1 METQMPAREQDLQ
14 PLNETKSLSREPYW
28 LLRRPQNV
36 EEESF
41 GFGRIFSMLR
51 RRAALIASV
60 AVIVTT
66 GAVVWGSTRTPK
78 YEGKFQ
84 LLVEPLTNSES
95 ELLVLLS
102 QTLQQDVNKITRQ
115 NNTPLD
121 YQALV
126 EVLKSPK
133 IIEPVVDEIQ
143 DKYPGVSYGKL
154 VGGGKAGKVPST
166 VKEGQLHISRLSQG
180 EIESRVIEIR
190 YKDSN
195 PQKVL
200 FVLDKVSQAYRK
212 YSLEQQQTNLRQ
224 GIRFVEQQIPVLR
237 LRVNRLQGD
246 MQRFQQNYNLF
257 NPELQGKQLLERA
270 SELQSTKTEASKRL
284 AESKSLYASLQN
296 QLGMSPDAAIA
307 ASALSESPNYQEI
320 LKRVRD
326 VEAQIATESVR
337 LSDANP
343 AMVSLR
349 EQRQKLLP
357 LLKREAQLALGN
369 NVPTKNL
376 LNTQVGTYQNSVRRD
391 LIQKMAD
398 TANQIQLL
406 EASLKATDGA
416 LVELNKQI
424 NDYPEVAGRHAN
436 LERELQVA
444 SDTLKQLLGKQE
456 ALRVDAA
463 QQEVPW
469 ELIMPPRLPKDK
481 TGQFV
486 ADASKGKLNIILGGA
501 GGLLLGVLAAF
512 LLENA
517 QNVFHDPREV
527 KRTAKLPLLATI
539 PYLKE
544 LKLLP
549 PADRELVYALEKDE
563 RLLSE
568 AKNMRSKD
576 YGASSYTQAFYSLYT
591 RIQALK
597 EETAISSLVI
607 TSANPGEGKTT
618 VATTFAKTAAEAG
631 LRVLLVDANLQNPQ
645 VHHSLGLI
653 NTQGLSE
660 ILSQGLDLND
670 ALGQSHEE
678 ENLFVITAG
687 DIPRNCAKLFS
698 SPRMQNFVMR
708 SQSDFDLVVYDTPH
722 ILGRLD
728 TSILATHADG
738 ILMVVGLGKTVRP
751 SLSTA
756 LDELEAGR
764 NRVLG
769 LVSNSME
776 S

>member
-1 METQMPAREQDLQ
+1 METQMPAREHDLQ
-14 PLNETKSLSREPYW
+14 PLNGSKSLPREPYW
-28 LLRRPQNV
+28 LSKIPQNI

-41 GFGRIFSMLR
+41 GFGQIFSMLR
-51 RRAALIASV
+51 RRAVLIASV
-60 AVIVTT
+60 TIIATT
-66 GAVVWGSTRTPK
+66 GAVIWGSTRTPK

-84 LLVEPLTNSES
+84 LLVEPLTSSES

-121 YQALV
+121 YQALL

-133 IIEPVVDEIQ
+133 IIEPVVEDIQ
-143 DKYPGVSYGKL
+143 EKYPGVTYGKL
-154 VGGGKAGKVPST
+154 VGGSKAGKVPT
-166 VKEGQLHISRLSQG
+166 AVKEGQLHISRLSQG

-190 YKDSN
+190 YKDAN

-224 GIRFVEQQIPVLR
+224 GIKFVEQQIPTLR
-237 LRVNRLQGD
+237 LRVNTLQGE
-246 MQRFQQNYNLF
+246 MQRFQKSFNLLD
-257 NPELQGKQLLERA
+257 PELQGKQLLQRVD
-270 SELQSTKTEASKRL
+270 ELQANKIETSKNL
-284 AESKSLYASLQN
+284 AEAKSLYASLQT
-296 QLGMSPDAAIA
+296 QLGMSQNAAIA
-307 ASALSESPNYQEI
+307 ASALSESPQYQQI
-320 LKRVRD
+320 LKRVREL
-326 VEAQIATESVR
+326 EAQIATESVR

-343 AMVSLR
+343 VMVSLR

-369 NVPTKNL
+369 NIPDNL

-391 LIQKMAD
+391 LIQKMAE

-406 EASLKATDGA
+406 EASLKATDGS
-416 LVELNKQI
+416 LVELNQQI
-424 NDYPEVAGRHAN
+424 KKYPEVAGRYAN
-436 LERELQVA
+436 IERELQVA

-469 ELIMPPRLPKDK
+469 ELIMPPRLPKNK
-481 TGQFV
+481 SGEFV
-486 ADASKGKLNIILGGA
+486 ADASKGKLNIVLGGA

-512 LLENA
+512 LLENT
-517 QNVFHDPREV
+517 QNVFHDSREV

-549 PADRELVYALEKDE
+549 PADKELVYTLEKDE
-563 RLLSE
+563 RLLSANKGRNNRE
-568 AKNMRSKD
+568 FQTSP
-576 YGASSYTQAFYSLYT
+576 YTQAFYSLYT

-631 LRVLLVDANLQNPQ
+631 LRVLLVDADLQNPH
-645 VHHSLGLI
+645 VHHSLGLV

-670 ALGQSHEE
+670 ALGQSYEE

-687 DIPRNCAKLFS
+687 EVPRNPAKLFS
-698 SPRMQNFVMR
+698 SPRMQNFVRR

-764 NRVLG
+764 NHVLG
-769 LVSNSME
+769 LVSNTME
-776 S
+776 P

>member
-1 METQMPAREQDLQ
+1 MPARKQDLQ

-28 LLRRPQNV
+28 LVKRPQTV
-36 EEESF
+36 EEESI
-41 GFGRIFSMLR
+41 GFGQIFSMLR
-51 RRAALIASV
+51 RRAVLIASV
-60 AVIVTT
+60 ALISST
-66 GAVVWGSTRTPK
+66 AAFAWGSTRTPK

-84 LLVEPLTNSES
+84 LLVEPLTSSES

-121 YQALV
+121 YQALL

-133 IIEPVVDEIQ
+133 VIEPVVEDIQ
-143 DKYPGVSYGKL
+143 EKYPGVTYGKL
-154 VGGGKAGKVPST
+154 VGGSKAGKVPT
-166 VKEGQLHISRLSQG
+166 AVKEGQLHISRLSQG

-190 YKDSN
+190 YKDAN

-224 GIRFVEQQIPVLR
+224 GIRFVEQQIPTLR
-237 LRVNRLQGD
+237 LRVSTLQGE
-246 MQRFQQNYNLF
+246 MQRFQQSFNLV
-257 NPELQGKQLLERA
+257 NPELQGKQLLQRA
-270 SELQSTKTEASKRL
+270 DELQASKVETSKNL
-284 AESKSLYASLQN
+284 AEAKSLYVSLEN

-307 ASALSESPNYQEI
+307 ASALSESPQYQDI
-320 LKRVRD
+320 LKRVRE

-343 AMVSLR
+343 VMVSLR
-349 EQRQKLLP
+349 QQRQKLLP
-357 LLKREAQLALGN
+357 LLQREARLALGN
-369 NVPTKNL
+369 NVPANL
-376 LNTQVGTYQNSVRRD
+376 LNSQVGTYQNSVRRD
-391 LIQKMAD
+391 LIQKMAE

-406 EASLKATDGA
+406 EASLKATDNA
-416 LVELNKQI
+416 LVELNQQI
-424 NDYPEVAGRHAN
+424 KDYPEVAGRYAN
-436 LERELQVA
+436 IERELQVA

-481 TGQFV
+481 SGEFV
-486 ADASKGKLNIILGGA
+486 ADASKGKFGLVLGGA

-517 QNVFHDPREV
+517 QNVIHDSGEV

-549 PADRELVYALEKDE
+549 PADKELVYTLEKDE
-563 RLLSE
+563 RLLTGNKGRNKELPTSP
-568 AKNMRSKD
+568 
-576 YGASSYTQAFYSLYT
+576 YIQAFYSLYT

-597 EETAISSLVI
+597 EETDISSLLI

-631 LRVLLVDANLQNPQ
+631 LRVLLVDANLQNPH

-653 NTQGLSE
+653 NTHGLSE

-670 ALGQSHEE
+670 VLGQSYEE

-687 DIPRNCAKLFS
+687 EIPRNPAKLFS
-698 SPRMQNFVMR
+698 SPRMRNFVMR

-769 LVSNSME
+769 LVSNTMKS
-776 S
+776 

>member
-1 METQMPAREQDLQ
+1 METQMPSIEQDLQ
-14 PLNETKSLSREPYW
+14 PLNKTESLPREPYW
-28 LLRRPQNV
+28 LSKRPQNV
-36 EEESF
+36 EEENI
-41 GFGRIFSMLR
+41 GFGQFFSILR

-60 AVIVTT
+60 AVIAAT
-66 GAVVWGSTRTPK
+66 GAAMWGSTRTPK

-84 LLVEPLTNSES
+84 LLVEPLTDSES

-115 NNTPLD
+115 NNTALD

-143 DKYPGVSYGKL
+143 AKYPGVSYGKL
-154 VGGGKAGKVPST
+154 VGGGKAGKVPSS
-166 VKEGQLHISRLSQG
+166 VKEGELHISRLSQG
-180 EIESRVIEIR
+180 EIESRVIEVR

-195 PQKVL
+195 PDKVL
-200 FVLDKVSQAYRK
+200 YVLDKVSQAYRS

-224 GIRFVEQQIPVLR
+224 GIKFVEQQIPKLR
-237 LRVNRLQGD
+237 LRVDTLQGD
-246 MQRFQQNYNLF
+246 MQRFQQNYGLF
-257 NPELQGKQLLERA
+257 DPELQGKQLLERVDQ
-270 SELQSTKTEASKRL
+270 LQTTKIEASKRL
-284 AESKSLYASLQN
+284 AEAKSLYASLQN
-296 QLGMSPDAAIA
+296 QLGMPQDAAIA
-307 ASALSESPNYQEI
+307 ASALSESPQYQQI

-326 VEAQIATESVR
+326 IEAEIATESVR

-343 AMVSLR
+343 VMQSLR
-349 EQRQKLLP
+349 QQRQKLLP
-357 LLKREAQLALGN
+357 LLEREAQLALGSN
-369 NVPTKNL
+369 ASVET
-376 LNTQVGTYQNSVRRD
+376 LNPQVGTYQNSVRRE
-391 LIQKMAD
+391 LIQNMAD

-406 EASLKATDGA
+406 EASLQATNDA
-416 LVELNKQI
+416 LIQSNQRIKQ
-424 NDYPEVAGRHAN
+424 YPQVAGRYAN

-444 SDTLKQLLGKQE
+444 SDTLKQLLTKQE

-469 ELIMPPRLPKDK
+469 ELIMPPRLPRDN

-486 ADASKGKLNIILGGA
+486 ADASKGKLNIILGGV

-517 QNVFHDPREV
+517 QNVFHDSQEV

-539 PYLKE
+539 PYRKE

-549 PADRELVYALEKDE
+549 PADKELVYALSSDE
-563 RLLSE
+563 RSFLPSTNLGE
-568 AKNMRSKD
+568 YK
-576 YGASSYTQAFYSLYT
+576 ASAYTQAFYSLYT
-591 RIQALK
+591 RIQALR
-597 EETAISSLVI
+597 EEAHISSLVI
-607 TSANPGEGKTT
+607 TSANPGEGKST

-631 LRVLLVDANLQNPQ
+631 LRVLLVDANLHNPQ

-660 ILSQGLDLND
+660 ILFQGLDLND
-670 ALGQSHEE
+670 AIGQSHEE

-687 DIPRNCAKLFS
+687 EIPRNPAKLFS
-698 SPRMQNFVMR
+698 SPRMRNFVKR
-708 SQSDFDLVVYDTPH
+708 SQTDFDLVVYDTPH

-728 TSILATHADG
+728 TSILATHADA

-769 LVSNSME
+769 IVSNTME

>member
-1 METQMPAREQDLQ
+1 
-14 PLNETKSLSREPYW
+14 
-28 LLRRPQNV
+28 
-36 EEESF
+36 
-41 GFGRIFSMLR
+41 MLR

-154 VGGGKAGKVPST
+154 VGGGKAGKVPSS

-190 YKDSN
+190 YKDSD

-200 FVLDKVSQAYRK
+200 FVLDKVSQAYRS

-270 SELQSTKTEASKRL
+270 DELQATKIEASKRL
-284 AESKSLYASLQN
+284 AESKSLYASLEN

-307 ASALSESPNYQEI
+307 ASALSESPNYQDI
-320 LKRVRD
+320 LKRVRE

-343 AMVSLR
+343 VMISLR

-357 LLKREAQLALGN
+357 LLRREAQLALGN
-369 NVPTKNL
+369 NVPKNL
-376 LNTQVGTYQNSVRRD
+376 LNSQVGTYQNSVRRD

-416 LVELNKQI
+416 LVELNKKI
-424 NDYPEVAGRHAN
+424 NNYPEVAGRHAN

-444 SDTLKQLLGKQE
+444 NDTLKQLLGKQE

-481 TGQFV
+481 TGQFI

-549 PADRELVYALEKDE
+549 PADRELVYAHERDE
-563 RLLSE
+563 RLLTI
-568 AKNMRSKD
+568 AQNQRNKD
-576 YGASSYTQAFYSLYT
+576 YAASPYTQAFYSLYT

-597 EETAISSLVI
+597 EETAISSLII

-653 NTQGLSE
+653 NTQGLNE

-687 DIPRNCAKLFS
+687 DIPRNPAKLFS

-738 ILMVVGLGKTVRP
+738 IMMVVGLGKTVRP
-751 SLSTA
+751 SLATA

-769 LVSNSME
+769 LVSNTME

>member
-14 PLNETKSLSREPYW
+14 PLNGTKSLSREPYW
-28 LLRRPQNV
+28 LLKRPQNV

-41 GFGRIFSMLR
+41 GFGQIFSMLR

-60 AVIVTT
+60 ALIATA
-66 GAVVWGSTRTPK
+66 GAVVWSSTRIPK

-84 LLVEPLTNSES
+84 LLVEPLTDSDS

-115 NNTPLD
+115 NNTALD

-143 DKYPGVSYGKL
+143 DKYPGVTYGKL
-154 VGGGKAGKVPST
+154 VGGGKAGKVPSS

-224 GIRFVEQQIPVLR
+224 GIKFVEQQIPKLR
-237 LRVNRLQGD
+237 LRVNTLQGE
-246 MQRFQQNYNLF
+246 MQRFQQNYNLV
-257 NPELQGKQLLERA
+257 NPELQGKQLLERVN
-270 SELQSTKTEASKRL
+270 ELQSTKTEASKRL
-284 AESKSLYASLQN
+284 AESKSLYASLQS
-296 QLGMSPDAAIA
+296 QLGMSQDAAIA
-307 ASALSESPNYQEI
+307 ASALSESPQYQDI
-320 LKRVRD
+320 LKRVRE

-343 AMVSLR
+343 VMISLR
-349 EQRQKLLP
+349 QQRQKLLP

-369 NVPTKNL
+369 NVPNNL

-391 LIQKMAD
+391 LIQNMAD

-406 EASLKATDGA
+406 EASLKATDVA
-416 LVELNKQI
+416 LVELNEQI
-424 NDYPEVAGRHAN
+424 NKYPVVAGRYAN

-469 ELIMPPRLPKDK
+469 ELIMPPRLPKDSS
-481 TGQFV
+481 GEIV

-549 PADRELVYALEKDE
+549 PADKEFVYAPEKDE
-563 RLLSE
+563 RLLPQT
-568 AKNMRSKD
+568 KNRRSKD
-576 YGASSYTQAFYSLYT
+576 YGASPYTQAFYSLYT

-631 LRVLLVDANLQNPQ
+631 LRVLLVDADLQNPQ

-670 ALGQSHEE
+670 VLGQSHEE

-698 SPRMQNFVMR
+698 SPRMQNFIMR

-769 LVSNSME
+769 IVSNTME

>member
-1 METQMPAREQDLQ
+1 METQMPAREQGLQ

-28 LLRRPQNV
+28 LLKRPQNV

-41 GFGRIFSMLR
+41 GFGQIFSMLR

-133 IIEPVVDEIQ
+133 IIEPVVDQIQ
-143 DKYPGVSYGKL
+143 DKYPGVSYGEL
-154 VGGGKAGKVPST
+154 VGGGKAGKVPSS

-180 EIESRVIEIR
+180 EIESRIIEIR

-200 FVLDKVSQAYRK
+200 FVLDKVSQAYRS

-270 SELQSTKTEASKRL
+270 SELQATKIEASKRL
-284 AESKSLYASLQN
+284 AESKSLYSSLEN
-296 QLGMSPDAAIA
+296 QLGMSPNAAIA
-307 ASALSESPNYQEI
+307 ASALSESPNYQDI

-343 AMVSLR
+343 VMVSLK

-369 NVPTKNL
+369 NVPDNL
-376 LNTQVGTYQNSVRRD
+376 LNTTVGTYQNSVRRD

-424 NDYPEVAGRHAN
+424 NNYPEIAGRHAN

-444 SDTLKQLLGKQE
+444 NDTLKQLLGKQE

-481 TGQFV
+481 TGQFI

-512 LLENA
+512 FLENA
-517 QNVFHDPREV
+517 QNVFHDSREV

-549 PADRELVYALEKDE
+549 PADKELVYALEKDE
-563 RLLSE
+563 RLLPQ
-568 AKNMRSKD
+568 AKNRRSKD
-576 YGASSYTQAFYSLYT
+576 YGASPYTQAFYSLYT

-687 DIPRNCAKLFS
+687 EEPRNCAKLFS
-698 SPRMQNFVMR
+698 SPRMRNFVMR
-708 SQSDFDLVVYDTPH
+708 SQADFDLVVYDTPH

-769 LVSNSME
+769 LVSNTME

>member
-1 METQMPAREQDLQ
+1 METQMPAREHDLQ
-14 PLNETKSLSREPYW
+14 PLNGTKSLPREPYW
-28 LLRRPQNV
+28 LLKRPQNI

-41 GFGRIFSMLR
+41 GFGQIFSMLR

-60 AVIVTT
+60 TVIAAT
-66 GAVVWGSTRTPK
+66 GAVIWGSTRTPK

-84 LLVEPLTNSES
+84 LLVEPLRNSES

-121 YQALV
+121 YQALL

-133 IIEPVVDEIQ
+133 IIEPVVEDIQ
-143 DKYPGVSYGKL
+143 EKYPGVRYGKL
-154 VGGGKAGKVPST
+154 VGGSKAGKVPSS

-190 YKDSN
+190 YKDAN

-224 GIRFVEQQIPVLR
+224 GIKFVEQQIPTLR
-237 LRVNRLQGD
+237 LRVSTLQGE
-246 MQRFQQNYNLF
+246 MQRFQKSFNLVD
-257 NPELQGKQLLERA
+257 PELQGKQLLQRVD
-270 SELQSTKTEASKRL
+270 ELQANKIETSKNL
-284 AESKSLYASLQN
+284 AEAKSLYASLQG
-296 QLGMSPDAAIA
+296 QLGMSQNAAIA
-307 ASALSESPNYQEI
+307 ASALSESPQYQDI
-320 LKRVRD
+320 LKRVRE

-343 AMVSLR
+343 VMVSLR

-369 NVPTKNL
+369 NVPENL
-376 LNTQVGTYQNSVRRD
+376 LNSQVGIYQNSVRRD
-391 LIQKMAD
+391 LIQKMAE

-406 EASLKATDGA
+406 EASLKATDGS
-416 LVELNKQI
+416 LVELNQQI
-424 NDYPEVAGRHAN
+424 KKYPEVAGRYAN
-436 LERELQVA
+436 IERELQVA

-463 QQEVPW
+463 QQEIPW

-481 TGQFV
+481 TGEFV
-486 ADASKGKLNIILGGA
+486 ADASKGKLNIVLGGA
-501 GGLLLGVLAAF
+501 GGLLLGILAAF

-549 PADRELVYALEKDE
+549 PADKELVYTLEKDE
-563 RLLSE
+563 RLLTANKGRNNREFQTSP
-568 AKNMRSKD
+568 
-576 YGASSYTQAFYSLYT
+576 YTQAFYSLYT

-631 LRVLLVDANLQNPQ
+631 LRVLLVDANLQDPH

-670 ALGQSHEE
+670 ALGQSYEE

-687 DIPRNCAKLFS
+687 EVPRNPAKLFS

-769 LVSNSME
+769 LVSNTME

>member
-1 METQMPAREQDLQ
+1 METQMPAREQGLQ

-28 LLRRPQNV
+28 LLKRPQNV

-41 GFGRIFSMLR
+41 GFGQIFSMLR
-51 RRAALIASV
+51 RRAALIVSV
-60 AVIVTT
+60 AVIATT

-84 LLVEPLTNSES
+84 LLVEPLTSSES

-115 NNTPLD
+115 NNTALD

-143 DKYPGVSYGKL
+143 DKYPGVTYGKL
-154 VGGGKAGKVPST
+154 VGGGKAGKVPSS
-166 VKEGQLHISRLSQG
+166 VKEGQLHISRLAQG

-224 GIRFVEQQIPVLR
+224 GIKFVEQQIPKLQ
-237 LRVNRLQGD
+237 LRVKTLQGE
-246 MQRFQQNYNLF
+246 MQQFQQNYSLF
-257 NPELQGKQLLERA
+257 DPELQGKQLLQRVD
-270 SELQSTKTEASKRL
+270 ELQAAKVEANKQL
-284 AESKSLYASLQN
+284 AEAKSLYASLQN
-296 QLGMSPDAAIA
+296 QLGMPQEAAIA
-307 ASALSESPNYQEI
+307 ASALSESPQYQDI

-326 VEAQIATESVR
+326 VEATIATESVR

-343 AMVSLR
+343 VMISLR
-349 EQRQKLLP
+349 QQRQKLLP
-357 LLKREAQLALGN
+357 LLKREAQLALGR
-369 NVPTKNL
+369 NVSEDL
-376 LNTQVGTYQNSVRRD
+376 LNTQVGTYQNSVRRE
-391 LIQKMAD
+391 LIQKMAE
-398 TANQIQLL
+398 TANQVQLL
-406 EASLKATDGA
+406 EASLKATDDA
-416 LVELNKQI
+416 LITLNKQI
-424 NDYPEVAGRHAN
+424 NRYPEIAGRYANIERN
-436 LERELQVA
+436 LEVA

-469 ELIMPPRLPKDK
+469 ELIMPPRLPQDRS
-481 TGQFV
+481 GQFV
-486 ADASKGKLNIILGGA
+486 ADASKGKVNIILGGV
-501 GGLLLGVLAAF
+501 GGLLLGVLIAF
-512 LLENA
+512 LLESL
-517 QNVFHDPREV
+517 QNVFHDSQEV

-549 PADRELVYALEKDE
+549 PADKELVYALEKDE
-563 RLLSE
+563 RLVPRRKGNE
-568 AKNMRSKD
+568 SKE
-576 YGASSYTQAFYSLYT
+576 YGASPYTQAFYSLYT

-687 DIPRNCAKLFS
+687 EIPRNPAKLFS

-769 LVSNSME
+769 LVSNTME

>member
-1 METQMPAREQDLQ
+1 METQMPAKEHDLQ
-14 PLNETKSLSREPYW
+14 PLNETKSLPREPYW
-28 LLRRPQNV
+28 LMKRPQNL

-41 GFGRIFSMLR
+41 GFGQIFSMLR

-60 AVIVTT
+60 TLIATT
-66 GAVVWGSTRTPK
+66 GAVVWSSTRTPK

-84 LLVEPLTNSES
+84 LLVEPLTSSES

-121 YQALV
+121 YQALL
-126 EVLKSPK
+126 EVLKSPN

-143 DKYPGVSYGKL
+143 DKYPGVTYGKL
-154 VGGGKAGKVPST
+154 IGGSKAGKVPSS
-166 VKEGQLHISRLSQG
+166 VKEGQLHISRLAQG

-195 PQKVL
+195 PEKVM

-224 GIRFVEQQIPVLR
+224 GIRFVEQQIPTLR
-237 LRVNRLQGD
+237 LRVNRLQGE
-246 MQRFQQNYNLF
+246 MQRFQQNHSLF
-257 NPELQGKQLLERA
+257 NPELQGEQLLGRVDELQATRREVNKQLA
-270 SELQSTKTEASKRL
+270 EA
-284 AESKSLYASLQN
+284 KSLYASLQG
-296 QLGMSPDAAIA
+296 QLGMSQDAAIA
-307 ASALSESPNYQEI
+307 ASALSESPQYQQI
-320 LKRVRD
+320 LKRVREL
-326 VEAQIATESVR
+326 EAQIATESVR

-343 AMVSLR
+343 VMVSLR
-349 EQRQKLLP
+349 EQRQKLIP
-357 LLKREAQLALGN
+357 LLQREAQLALGN
-369 NVPTKNL
+369 NVSEQNL
-376 LNTQVGTYQNSVRRD
+376 LNSQVGTYQNSVRRD
-391 LIQKMAD
+391 LIQKMAE
-398 TANQIQLL
+398 TANQVQLL
-406 EASLKATDGA
+406 EASFKSTESA
-416 LVELNKQI
+416 LVELNQQI
-424 NDYPEVAGRHAN
+424 KKYPEVAGRYAN
-436 LERELQVA
+436 LERELTVA

-481 TGQFV
+481 NGQAV
-486 ADASKGKLNIILGGA
+486 ADASKSKIGTLLGGV

-512 LLENA
+512 LLENF

-539 PYLKE
+539 PHLKE

-549 PADRELVYALEKDE
+549 PADKELVYTLEKDE
-563 RLLSE
+563 REILEGKSIVHQE
-568 AKNMRSKD
+568 
-576 YGASSYTQAFYSLYT
+576 YGASPYTQAFYSLYT

-618 VATTFAKTAAEAG
+618 VATTFARTAAEAG
-631 LRVLLVDANLQNPQ
+631 LRVLLVDANLQNPH
-645 VHHSLGLI
+645 VHHSLGLV

-670 ALGQSHEE
+670 ALGQSYEE
-678 ENLFVITAG
+678 ENLFFITAG
-687 DIPRNCAKLFS
+687 DVPRNPAKLFS
-698 SPRMQNFVMR
+698 SPRMRNFVMR

-738 ILMVVGLGKTVRP
+738 ILMVVGLGKTARP
-751 SLSTA
+751 SLANA

-769 LVSNSME
+769 LVSNTM
-776 S
+776 

>member
-1 METQMPAREQDLQ
+1 METQMPAREQGLQ

-28 LLRRPQNV
+28 LSRRPQNV

-41 GFGRIFSMLR
+41 GFGQIFSMLR

-84 LLVEPLTNSES
+84 LLVEPLTDSDS

-115 NNTPLD
+115 NNTALD

-143 DKYPGVSYGKL
+143 DKYPGVTYGKL
-154 VGGGKAGKVPST
+154 VGGDKAGKVPSS
-166 VKEGQLHISRLSQG
+166 VKEGQLHINRLSQG

-190 YKDSN
+190 YKDAN

-224 GIRFVEQQIPVLR
+224 GIKFVEQQIPKLR
-237 LRVNRLQGD
+237 LRVNTLQGE

-257 NPELQGKQLLERA
+257 NPELQGKQLLERVN
-270 SELQSTKTEASKRL
+270 ELQSTKTEASKRL
-284 AESKSLYASLQN
+284 AESKSLYASLQS
-296 QLGMSPDAAIA
+296 QLGMSQDAAIA
-307 ASALSESPNYQEI
+307 ASALSESPQYQEI

-326 VEAQIATESVR
+326 IEAQIATESVR

-343 AMVSLR
+343 VMISLR
-349 EQRQKLLP
+349 QQRQKLLP

-369 NVPTKNL
+369 NVPNNL

-391 LIQKMAD
+391 LIQNMAD

-406 EASLKATDGA
+406 EASLKATDVA
-416 LVELNKQI
+416 LVELNEQI
-424 NDYPEVAGRHAN
+424 NKYPVVAGRYAN

-469 ELIMPPRLPKDK
+469 ELIMPPRLPKDSS
-481 TGQFV
+481 GEIV

-549 PADRELVYALEKDE
+549 PADKEFVYAPEKDE
-563 RLLSE
+563 RLLPQ
-568 AKNMRSKD
+568 AKNRRSKD
-576 YGASSYTQAFYSLYT
+576 YGASPYTQAFYSLYT

-687 DIPRNCAKLFS
+687 DIPRNPAKLFS
-698 SPRMQNFVMR
+698 SPRMRNFVMR
-708 SQSDFDLVVYDTPH
+708 SQADFDLVVYDTPH

-769 LVSNSME
+769 LVSNTME

>member
-1 METQMPAREQDLQ
+1 METQMPAREQGLQ

-28 LLRRPQNV
+28 LLKRPQNV

-41 GFGRIFSMLR
+41 GFGQIFSMLR

-60 AVIVTT
+60 AVIATT

-84 LLVEPLTNSES
+84 LLVEPLTSSES

-115 NNTPLD
+115 NNTALD

-143 DKYPGVSYGKL
+143 DKYPGVTYGKL
-154 VGGGKAGKVPST
+154 VGGGKAGKVPSS
-166 VKEGQLHISRLSQG
+166 VKEGQLHISRLAQG

-224 GIRFVEQQIPVLR
+224 GIKFVEQQIPKLQ
-237 LRVNRLQGD
+237 LRVKTLQGE
-246 MQRFQQNYNLF
+246 MQQFQQNYSLF
-257 NPELQGKQLLERA
+257 DPELQGKQLLQRVD
-270 SELQSTKTEASKRL
+270 ELQAAKVEANKQL
-284 AESKSLYASLQN
+284 AEAKSLYASLQN
-296 QLGMSPDAAIA
+296 QLGMPQEAAIA
-307 ASALSESPNYQEI
+307 ASALSESPQYQDI

-326 VEAQIATESVR
+326 VEATIATESVR

-343 AMVSLR
+343 VMISLR
-349 EQRQKLLP
+349 QQRQKLLP
-357 LLKREAQLALGN
+357 LLKREAQLALGR
-369 NVPTKNL
+369 NVSEDL
-376 LNTQVGTYQNSVRRD
+376 LNTQVGTYQNSVRRE
-391 LIQKMAD
+391 LIQKMAE
-398 TANQIQLL
+398 TANQVQLL
-406 EASLKATDGA
+406 EASLKATDDA
-416 LVELNKQI
+416 LITLNKQI
-424 NDYPEVAGRHAN
+424 NRYPEIAGRYANIERN
-436 LERELQVA
+436 LEVA

-469 ELIMPPRLPKDK
+469 ELIMPPRLPQDRS
-481 TGQFV
+481 GQFV
-486 ADASKGKLNIILGGA
+486 ADASKGKVNIILGGV
-501 GGLLLGVLAAF
+501 GGLLLGVLIAF
-512 LLENA
+512 LLESL
-517 QNVFHDPREV
+517 QNVFHDSQEV

-549 PADRELVYALEKDE
+549 PADKELVYALEKDE
-563 RLLSE
+563 RLVPRRKGNE
-568 AKNMRSKD
+568 SKE
-576 YGASSYTQAFYSLYT
+576 YGASPYTQAFYSLYT

-687 DIPRNCAKLFS
+687 EIPRNPAKLFS

-769 LVSNSME
+769 LVSNTME

>member
-1 METQMPAREQDLQ
+1 METQVPARKQDLQ
-14 PLNETKSLSREPYW
+14 PLNETKSLSKEPYW
-28 LLRRPQNV
+28 LLRRPQNI
-36 EEESF
+36 EEETI
-41 GFGRIFSMLR
+41 GFGQIFSMLR
-51 RRAALIASV
+51 RRAALIISV
-60 AVIVTT
+60 ALIATT
-66 GAVVWGSTRTPK
+66 AAAVWGSTRTPK

-115 NNTPLD
+115 NNTALD

-143 DKYPGVSYGKL
+143 DKYPGVTYGKL
-154 VGGGKAGKVPST
+154 VGGGKAGKVPSS
-166 VKEGQLHISRLSQG
+166 VKEGELHISRLSQG
-180 EIESRVIEIR
+180 ETESRVIEIR
-190 YKDSN
+190 YKDTN
-195 PQKVL
+195 PQKVM

-224 GIRFVEQQIPVLR
+224 GIKFVEQQIPKLR
-237 LRVNRLQGD
+237 LRVDTLQGD
-246 MQRFQQNYNLF
+246 LQRFQQSYSLF
-257 NPELQGKQLLERA
+257 NPELQGKQLLERVDQ
-270 SELQSTKTEASKRL
+270 LQAAKVEASKNL
-284 AESKSLYASLQN
+284 AEAKSLYSSLES
-296 QLGMSPDAAIA
+296 QLGMSPSAAIA
-307 ASALSESPNYQEI
+307 ASALSESPNYQDI

-326 VEAQIATESVR
+326 VEATIATESVR

-343 AMVSLR
+343 VMISLR
-349 EQRQKLLP
+349 RQRQNLLP
-357 LLKREAQLALGN
+357 LLQREAQLALGN
-369 NVPTKNL
+369 NVPDNL
-376 LNTQVGTYQNSVRRD
+376 LNSQVGTYQNSVRRD

-406 EASLKATDGA
+406 EASVKATDAA
-416 LVELNKQI
+416 LVELNEQI
-424 NDYPEVAGRHAN
+424 QKYPVIAGRYAN

-469 ELIMPPRLPKDK
+469 ELIMPPRLPKDN
-481 TGQFV
+481 TGQFL
-486 ADASKGKLNIILGGA
+486 ADASKGKMNIILGGA

-517 QNVFHDPREV
+517 QNVFHDSREV

-549 PADRELVYALEKDE
+549 PADRELVYAPEIDE
-563 RLLSE
+563 RLLSK
-568 AKNMRSKD
+568 AKNIRSKD
-576 YGASSYTQAFYSLYT
+576 YGASPYTQAFYSLYT

-631 LRVLLVDANLQNPQ
+631 LRVLLVDADLQNPQ

-660 ILSQGLDLND
+660 ILSHGLDLND
-670 ALGQSHEE
+670 VLGQSHEE

-687 DIPRNCAKLFS
+687 EIPRNPAKLFS
-698 SPRMQNFVMR
+698 SPRMQNFVRR
-708 SQSDFDLVVYDTPH
+708 SQADFDLVVYDTPH

-769 LVSNSME
+769 LVSNTME

>member
-28 LLRRPQNV
+28 LVKRPQNV
-36 EEESF
+36 EEESI
-41 GFGRIFSMLR
+41 GFGQIFSMLR
-51 RRAALIASV
+51 RRAVLIASV
-60 AVIVTT
+60 ALMTT
-66 GAVVWGSTRTPK
+66 TAAFMWGSTRTPK
-78 YEGKFQ
+78 FEGKFQ
-84 LLVEPLTNSES
+84 LLVEPLTSSES

-121 YQALV
+121 YQALL

-133 IIEPVVDEIQ
+133 IIEPVVEDIQ
-143 DKYPGVSYGKL
+143 EKYPGVTYGKL
-154 VGGGKAGKVPST
+154 VGGSKAGKVPSS
-166 VKEGQLHISRLSQG
+166 VKEGQLHISRISSG

-190 YKDSN
+190 YKDAN

-224 GIRFVEQQIPVLR
+224 GIKFVEQQIPTLR
-237 LRVNRLQGD
+237 LRVNTLQGE
-246 MQRFQQNYNLF
+246 MQRFQQSFNLV
-257 NPELQGKQLLERA
+257 NPELQGKQLLQRVD
-270 SELQSTKTEASKRL
+270 ELQASKVETTKNL
-284 AESKSLYASLQN
+284 AEAKSLYASLQS
-296 QLGMSPDAAIA
+296 QLGMSQDAAIA
-307 ASALSESPNYQEI
+307 ASALSESPQYQDI
-320 LKRVRD
+320 LKRVRE
-326 VEAQIATESVR
+326 VEATIATESVR

-343 AMVSLR
+343 IMVSLR

-357 LLKREAQLALGN
+357 LLRREAQLALGN
-369 NVPTKNL
+369 NVPDNL
-376 LNTQVGTYQNSVRRD
+376 LNSQVGTYQNSVRRD
-391 LIQKMAD
+391 LIQKMAE

-406 EASLKATDGA
+406 EASVKATDGA
-416 LVELNKQI
+416 LVELNQQI
-424 NDYPEVAGRHAN
+424 KKYPEVAGRYAN
-436 LERELQVA
+436 IERELQVA

-481 TGQFV
+481 SGEFV
-486 ADASKGKLNIILGGA
+486 ADASKGKFGLILGGA

-517 QNVFHDPREV
+517 QNVFHDSKEV

-549 PADRELVYALEKDE
+549 PADKELVYTLEKDE
-563 RLLSE
+563 RLLTG
-568 AKNMRSKD
+568 SK
-576 YGASSYTQAFYSLYT
+576 GRNNKEFQTSPYTQAFYSLYT

-597 EETAISSLVI
+597 EETAISSLLI

-631 LRVLLVDANLQNPQ
+631 LRVLLVDANLQNPH

-670 ALGQSHEE
+670 ALGQSYEE

-687 DIPRNCAKLFS
+687 EIPRNPAKLFS
-698 SPRMQNFVMR
+698 SPRMRNFVMR

-769 LVSNSME
+769 LVSNTMKS
-776 S
+776 

>member
-1 METQMPAREQDLQ
+1 METQMPAKEHDLQ
-14 PLNETKSLSREPYW
+14 PLNETKSLPREPYW
-28 LLRRPQNV
+28 LMKRPQNL
-36 EEESF
+36 EEETF
-41 GFGRIFSMLR
+41 GFGQIFSMLR

-60 AVIVTT
+60 TLIATT
-66 GAVVWGSTRTPK
+66 GAVVWSSTRTPK

-84 LLVEPLTNSES
+84 LLVEPLTSSES

-121 YQALV
+121 YQALL
-126 EVLKSPK
+126 EVLISPK
-133 IIEPVVDEIQ
+133 IIEPVVDKIQ
-143 DKYPGVSYGKL
+143 DKYPGVTYGKL
-154 VGGGKAGKVPST
+154 IGGSKAGKVPSS
-166 VKEGQLHISRLSQG
+166 VKEGQLHISRLAQG

-195 PQKVL
+195 PEKVL

-224 GIRFVEQQIPVLR
+224 GIRFVEQQIPTLR
-237 LRVNRLQGD
+237 LRVNRLQGE
-246 MQRFQQNYNLF
+246 MQRFQQNHSLF
-257 NPELQGKQLLERA
+257 NPELQGEQLLGRVD
-270 SELQSTKTEASKRL
+270 ELQATRREVNKQL
-284 AESKSLYASLQN
+284 AESKSLYASLQG
-296 QLGMSPDAAIA
+296 QLGMSQNAAIA
-307 ASALSESPNYQEI
+307 ASALRESPQYQQI
-320 LKRVRD
+320 LKRVREL
-326 VEAQIATESVR
+326 EAQIATESVR

-343 AMVSLR
+343 VMVSLK
-349 EQRQKLLP
+349 EQRQKLIP

-369 NVPTKNL
+369 NVPDNL

-391 LIQKMAD
+391 LIQKMAE

-406 EASLKATDGA
+406 EASFKATDSA
-416 LVELNKQI
+416 LVELNQQI
-424 NDYPEVAGRHAN
+424 KKYPEVAGRYAN
-436 LERELQVA
+436 LERELTVA

-481 TGQFV
+481 SGQAV
-486 ADASKGKLNIILGGA
+486 ADASKSKLSTLLGGV

-512 LLENA
+512 LLENF
-517 QNVFHDPREV
+517 QNVFHDSREV

-539 PYLKE
+539 PHLKE

-549 PADRELVYALEKDE
+549 PADKELVYTLEKDE
-563 RLLSE
+563 RNILE
-568 AKNMRSKD
+568 SKSIVHQE
-576 YGASSYTQAFYSLYT
+576 YGASPYTQAFYSLYT

-618 VATTFAKTAAEAG
+618 VATTFARTAAEAG
-631 LRVLLVDANLQNPQ
+631 LRVLLVDANLQNPH
-645 VHHSLGLI
+645 VHHSLGLV

-670 ALGQSHEE
+670 ALGQSYEE
-678 ENLFVITAG
+678 ENLFFITAG
-687 DIPRNCAKLFS
+687 DVPRNPAKLFS
-698 SPRMQNFVMR
+698 SPRMRNFVMR

-738 ILMVVGLGKTVRP
+738 ILMVVGLGKTARP
-751 SLSTA
+751 SLSNA

-769 LVSNSME
+769 LVSNTM
-776 S
+776 

>member
-1 METQMPAREQDLQ
+1 METQVPARKQDLQ

-28 LLRRPQNV
+28 LLRKPQNL
-36 EEESF
+36 EEESI
-41 GFGRIFSMLR
+41 GFGQIFSMLR
-51 RRAALIASV
+51 RRAALIVSV
-60 AVIVTT
+60 ALIATT
-66 GAVVWGSTRTPK
+66 AAAVWGSTRTPK

-84 LLVEPLTNSES
+84 LLVEPLTSSES

-121 YQALV
+121 YQALL

-133 IIEPVVDEIQ
+133 IIEPVVEDIQ
-143 DKYPGVSYGKL
+143 EKYPGVTYGKL
-154 VGGGKAGKVPST
+154 VGGSKAGKVPSS
-166 VKEGQLHISRLSQG
+166 VKEGTLHISRLSQG

-190 YKDSN
+190 YKDAN

-224 GIRFVEQQIPVLR
+224 GIRFVEQQIPTLR
-237 LRVNRLQGD
+237 LRVSTLQGE
-246 MQRFQQNYNLF
+246 MQRFQQSFNMV
-257 NPELQGKQLLERA
+257 NPELQGKQLLQRLD
-270 SELQSTKTEASKRL
+270 ELQASKVQASKNL
-284 AESKSLYASLQN
+284 AEAKSLYASLES

-307 ASALSESPNYQEI
+307 ASALSESPNYQDI
-320 LKRVRD
+320 LKRVRE
-326 VEAQIATESVR
+326 VEATIATESVR

-343 AMVSLR
+343 EMISLR
-349 EQRQKLLP
+349 RQRQNLLP

-369 NVPTKNL
+369 NVPDNL

-391 LIQKMAD
+391 LIQKMAE

-406 EASLKATDGA
+406 EASVKATDSA
-416 LVELNKQI
+416 IVELNQQI
-424 NDYPEVAGRHAN
+424 KKYPEVAGRYAN
-436 LERELQVA
+436 IERELQVA

-469 ELIMPPRLPKDK
+469 ELIMPPRLPKDN

-486 ADASKGKLNIILGGA
+486 ANASKGKMNLILGGA

-517 QNVFHDPREV
+517 QNVFHDSREV

-549 PADRELVYALEKDE
+549 PADKQLVYTLTKDE
-563 RLLSE
+563 RLLTTTKGRNKEFST
-568 AKNMRSKD
+568 SP
-576 YGASSYTQAFYSLYT
+576 YTQAFYSLYT

-597 EETAISSLVI
+597 DETAISSLVI

-631 LRVLLVDANLQNPQ
+631 LRVLLVDANLQDPH
-645 VHHSLGLI
+645 VHHSLRLI

-670 ALGQSHEE
+670 ALGQSYEE

-687 DIPRNCAKLFS
+687 EIPRNPAKLFS
-698 SPRMQNFVMR
+698 SPRMRNFVMR
-708 SQSDFDLVVYDTPH
+708 SQSEFDLVVYDTPH

-769 LVSNSME
+769 IVSNTME

>member
-1 METQMPAREQDLQ
+1 MPAKETDLQ
-14 PLNETKSLSREPYW
+14 PLNETKSLPREPYW
-28 LLRRPQNV
+28 LLKRPQNI
-36 EEESF
+36 EEESI
-41 GFGRIFSMLR
+41 GFGQIFSMLR
-51 RRAALIASV
+51 RRAALIVSV
-60 AVIVTT
+60 AAIATT
-66 GAVVWGSTRTPK
+66 GAVIWGSTRTPK

-84 LLVEPLTNSES
+84 LLVEPLRNSES

-102 QTLQQDVNKITRQ
+102 KTLQQDVNKITRQ
-115 NNTPLD
+115 NNTALD

-126 EVLKSPK
+126 EVLKSPN
-133 IIEPVVDEIQ
+133 IIEPVVEEIQ
-143 DKYPGVSYGKL
+143 EKYPGVTYGKL
-154 VGGGKAGKVPST
+154 IGGSKAGKVPSS
-166 VKEGQLHISRLSQG
+166 VKDGQLHISRLTQG

-200 FVLDKVSQAYRK
+200 FILDKVSQAYRK
-212 YSLEQQQTNLRQ
+212 YSLEQQQSNLRQ
-224 GIRFVEQQIPVLR
+224 GIKFVEQQIPKLR
-237 LRVNRLQGD
+237 LRVNTLQGE

-257 NPELQGKQLLERA
+257 NPELQGKQLLQRVD
-270 SELQSTKTEASKRL
+270 ELQASKIETSKNL
-284 AESKSLYASLQN
+284 AEAKSLYASLQS
-296 QLGMSPDAAIA
+296 QLGMSQDEAIA
-307 ASALSESPNYQEI
+307 ASALSESPQYQEI

-326 VEAQIATESVR
+326 IEAQIATESVR

-343 AMVSLR
+343 VMISLR
-349 EQRQKLLP
+349 QQRQKLLP
-357 LLKREAQLALGN
+357 LLRREAQLALGN
-369 NVPTKNL
+369 NVPNNL
-376 LNTQVGTYQNSVRRD
+376 LNQQVGTYQNSVRRD
-391 LIQKMAD
+391 LIQKMAE

-406 EASLKATDGA
+406 EASLKSTDGA
-416 LVELNKQI
+416 LAGLNQQI
-424 NDYPEVAGRHAN
+424 NKYPEVAGRYAN
-436 LERELQVA
+436 IERNLQVA
-444 SDTLKQLLGKQE
+444 SDTLKQLLAKQE

-463 QQEVPW
+463 QQEIPW
-469 ELIMPPRLPKDK
+469 ELIMSPRIPRDK
-481 TGQFV
+481 KGQVV
-486 ADASKGKLNIILGGA
+486 ADASKSKLSMVLGGA
-501 GGLLLGVLAAF
+501 GGVLLGVLAAF
-512 LLENA
+512 LLENS
-517 QNVFHDPREV
+517 QNVFHDSREV
-527 KRTAKLPLLATI
+527 KRIAKLPLLATI

-549 PADRELVYALEKDE
+549 PADKELVYTLEQDE
-563 RLLSE
+563 RLLPG
-568 AKNMRSKD
+568 SKSRNRNE
-576 YGASSYTQAFYSLYT
+576 YGASPYTQAFYSLYT

-597 EETAISSLVI
+597 EETAIASLVI

-631 LRVLLVDANLQNPQ
+631 LRVLLVDANLQNPH
-645 VHHSLGLI
+645 VHHSLGLV

-660 ILSQGLDLND
+660 VLSQGLDLND
-670 ALGQSHEE
+670 VLGQSFEE

-687 DIPRNCAKLFS
+687 EVPRNCAKLFS
-698 SPRMQNFVMR
+698 SPRMRNFVMR

-769 LVSNSME
+769 LVSNTME

>member
-1 METQMPAREQDLQ
+1 METQMPAKETDLQ
-14 PLNETKSLSREPYW
+14 PLNETKSLPREPYW
-28 LLRRPQNV
+28 LLKRPQNI
-36 EEESF
+36 EEESI
-41 GFGRIFSMLR
+41 GFGQIFSMLR
-51 RRAALIASV
+51 RRAALIVSV
-60 AVIVTT
+60 AAIATT
-66 GAVVWGSTRTPK
+66 GAVIWGSTRTPK

-84 LLVEPLTNSES
+84 LLVEPLRNSES

-102 QTLQQDVNKITRQ
+102 KTLQQDVNKITRQ
-115 NNTPLD
+115 NNTALD

-126 EVLKSPK
+126 EVLKSPN
-133 IIEPVVDEIQ
+133 IIEPVVEEIQ
-143 DKYPGVSYGKL
+143 EKYPGVTYGKL
-154 VGGGKAGKVPST
+154 IGGSKAGKVPSS
-166 VKEGQLHISRLSQG
+166 VKDGQLHISRLTQG

-200 FVLDKVSQAYRK
+200 FILDKVSQAYRK
-212 YSLEQQQTNLRQ
+212 YSLEQQQSNLRQ
-224 GIRFVEQQIPVLR
+224 GIKFVEQQIPKLR
-237 LRVNRLQGD
+237 LRVNTLQGE

-257 NPELQGKQLLERA
+257 NPELQGKQLLQRVD
-270 SELQSTKTEASKRL
+270 ELQASKIETSKNL
-284 AESKSLYASLQN
+284 AEAKSLYASLQS
-296 QLGMSPDAAIA
+296 QLGMSQDEAIA
-307 ASALSESPNYQEI
+307 ASALSESPQYQEI

-326 VEAQIATESVR
+326 IEAQIATESVR

-343 AMVSLR
+343 VMISLR
-349 EQRQKLLP
+349 QQRQKLLP
-357 LLKREAQLALGN
+357 LLRREAQLALGN
-369 NVPTKNL
+369 NVPNNL
-376 LNTQVGTYQNSVRRD
+376 LNQQVGTYQNSVRRD
-391 LIQKMAD
+391 LIQKMAE

-406 EASLKATDGA
+406 EASLKSTDGA
-416 LVELNKQI
+416 LAGLNQQI
-424 NDYPEVAGRHAN
+424 NKYPEVAGRYAN
-436 LERELQVA
+436 IERNLQVA
-444 SDTLKQLLGKQE
+444 SDTLKQLLAKQE

-463 QQEVPW
+463 QQEIPW
-469 ELIMPPRLPKDK
+469 ELIMSPRIPRDK
-481 TGQFV
+481 KGQVV
-486 ADASKGKLNIILGGA
+486 ADASKSKLSMVLGGA
-501 GGLLLGVLAAF
+501 GGVLLGVLAAF
-512 LLENA
+512 LLENS
-517 QNVFHDPREV
+517 QNVFHDSREV
-527 KRTAKLPLLATI
+527 KRIAKLPLLATI

-549 PADRELVYALEKDE
+549 PADKELVYTLEQDE
-563 RLLSE
+563 RLLPG
-568 AKNMRSKD
+568 SKSRNRNE
-576 YGASSYTQAFYSLYT
+576 YGASPYTQAFYSLYT

-597 EETAISSLVI
+597 EETAIASLVI

-631 LRVLLVDANLQNPQ
+631 LRVLLVDANLQNPH
-645 VHHSLGLI
+645 VHHSLGLV

-660 ILSQGLDLND
+660 VLSQGLDLND
-670 ALGQSHEE
+670 VLGQSFEE

-687 DIPRNCAKLFS
+687 EVPRNCAKLFS
-698 SPRMQNFVMR
+698 SPRMRNFVMR

-769 LVSNSME
+769 LVSNTME

>member
-1 METQMPAREQDLQ
+1 MKTQML
-14 PLNETKSLSREPYW
+14 TKEEDVQLLSKTNSLAREPYW
-28 LLRRPQNV
+28 LLKRPQNV
-36 EEESF
+36 EEENISF
-41 GFGRIFSMLR
+41 GHIFSILR

-60 AVIVTT
+60 AIIATT
-66 GAVVWGSTRTPK
+66 GAVFWSSNRTPK

-84 LLVEPLTNSES
+84 LLVEPLTSSES

-115 NNTPLD
+115 NNTALD

-133 IIEPVVDEIQ
+133 IIEPVIEQIQ
-143 DKYPGVSYGKL
+143 AKYPGVSYGKL
-154 VGGGKAGKVPST
+154 VGSNKAGKVPSS
-166 VKEGQLHISRLSQG
+166 VKDGQLHISRLSQG

-200 FVLDKVSQAYRK
+200 YVLDKVSQAYRS

-224 GIRFVEQQIPVLR
+224 GIKFVEQQIPKLR
-237 LRVNRLQGD
+237 LRVNTLQGQ
-246 MQRFQQNYNLF
+246 MQLFQQNYSLF
-257 NPELQGKQLLERA
+257 NPELQGEQLLNRVDQLRA
-270 SELQSTKTEASKRL
+270 TKIEASKKL
-284 AESKSLYASLQN
+284 AEAKSLYASLQN
-296 QLGMSPDAAIA
+296 QLGMPQQAAIA
-307 ASALSESPNYQEI
+307 ASALSESPQYQQI

-326 VEAQIATESVR
+326 IEAEIATESVR

-343 AMVSLR
+343 VMLSLR
-349 EQRQKLLP
+349 EQRQKLIP
-357 LLKREAQLALGN
+357 LLKREAQLAVGGN
-369 NVPTKNL
+369 VSEEL
-376 LNTQVGTYQNSVRRD
+376 LNSQVGTYQNSVRRE
-391 LIQKMAD
+391 LIQNMAD

-406 EASLKATDGA
+406 EASLKATDDS
-416 LVELNKQI
+416 LIELNQQI
-424 NDYPEVAGRHAN
+424 KEYPVVAGRYAN
-436 LERELQVA
+436 LQRELQVA
-444 SDTLKQLLGKQE
+444 TDTLKQLLGKQE

-469 ELIMPPRLPKDK
+469 QLIMPPRLPQDKDGK
-481 TGQFV
+481 V
-486 ADASKGKLNIILGGA
+486 MADASKAKLYIVLGGV

-517 QNVFHDPREV
+517 QNVFHDSQEV
-527 KRTAKLPLLATI
+527 KKAAKLPLLVTI

-544 LKLLP
+544 IKRLA
-549 PADRELVYALEKDE
+549 PADKELVYAIEKEEQWLLPGAREKDE
-563 RLLSE
+563 EYKGSPY
-568 AKNMRSKD
+568 K
-576 YGASSYTQAFYSLYT
+576 QAFYSLYT
-591 RIQALK
+591 RIQAFK
-597 EETAISSLVI
+597 EEMEVSSLMI
-607 TSANPGEGKTT
+607 TSANPEEGKST

-653 NTQGLSE
+653 NTHGLSE
-660 ILSQGLDLND
+660 ILSQGLDLDD
-670 ALGQSHEE
+670 AIGQSYEE

-687 DIPRNCAKLFS
+687 EYPRNPAKLFS
-698 SPRMQNFVMR
+698 SPRMQNFVKR

-756 LDELEAGR
+756 LHELEAGR

-769 LVSNSME
+769 LVSNKME

>member
-1 METQMPAREQDLQ
+1 METQMPAKEHDLQ
-14 PLNETKSLSREPYW
+14 PLNETKSLQREPYW
-28 LLRRPQNV
+28 LLKRPANI
-36 EEESF
+36 EEENI
-41 GFGRIFSMLR
+41 GFGQIFSMLR
-51 RRAALIASV
+51 RRAALIVSV
-60 AVIVTT
+60 AVIATT
-66 GAVVWGSTRTPK
+66 AAAIWGSTRTPK

-84 LLVEPLTNSES
+84 LLVEPLRSSES

-121 YQALV
+121 YQALL

-133 IIEPVVDEIQ
+133 VIEPVVDEIQ
-143 DKYPGVSYGKL
+143 DKYPGVTYGKL
-154 VGGGKAGKVPST
+154 VGGSKAGKVPSS
-166 VKEGQLHISRLSQG
+166 VKDGQLHISRLSQG
-180 EIESRVIEIR
+180 EIESRVIEVR
-190 YKDSN
+190 YKDAN

-200 FVLDKVSQAYRK
+200 FVLDKVSEAYRK

-224 GIRFVEQQIPVLR
+224 GIRFVEQQIPTLR
-237 LRVNRLQGD
+237 LRVSTLQGE
-246 MQRFQQNYNLF
+246 MQRFQQSYSLF
-257 NPELQGKQLLERA
+257 NPELQGKQLLTRVD
-270 SELQSTKTEASKRL
+270 ELEAAKIEATKQL
-284 AESKSLYASLQN
+284 AEAKSLYASLQS
-296 QLGMSPDAAIA
+296 QLGMSQDAAIA
-307 ASALSESPNYQEI
+307 ASALSESPQYQQI

-326 VEAQIATESVR
+326 IEAQIATESVR

-343 AMVSLR
+343 VMVSLR
-349 EQRQKLLP
+349 QQRQKLLP
-357 LLKREAQLALGN
+357 LLKREAQLALGGQ
-369 NVPTKNL
+369 VSDNL
-376 LNTQVGTYQNSVRRD
+376 LNSPVGTYQNSVRRD
-391 LIQKMAD
+391 LIQKMAE

-406 EASLKATDGA
+406 EASVKATDAA
-416 LVELNKQI
+416 LAQLNQQIKQ
-424 NDYPEVAGRHAN
+424 YPVVAGRYAN

-444 SDTLKQLLGKQE
+444 SDTLKQLLAKQE

-469 ELIMPPRLPKDK
+469 ELIMSPRLPKNK
-481 TGQFV
+481 AGAYV

-517 QNVFHDPREV
+517 QNVFHDAKEV

-549 PADRELVYALEKDE
+549 PADKELVYTLEKDE
-563 RLLSE
+563 RLLP
-568 AKNMRSKD
+568 AVKNRRDKE
-576 YGASSYTQAFYSLYT
+576 YGTSPYIQAFYSLYT

-597 EETAISSLVI
+597 EETPIASLVI

-631 LRVLLVDANLQNPQ
+631 LRVLLVDANLHNPQ

-687 DIPRNCAKLFS
+687 ETPHNSAKLFS
-698 SPRMQNFVMR
+698 SPRMRNFVMR
-708 SQSDFDLVVYDTPH
+708 SQSDFDLVVYDTPQ

-769 LVSNSME
+769 LVSNTME

>member
-14 PLNETKSLSREPYW
+14 PLNGTKSLSREPYW
-28 LLRRPQNV
+28 LLKRPQNV

-41 GFGRIFSMLR
+41 GFGQIFSMLR

-60 AVIVTT
+60 ALIATA
-66 GAVVWGSTRTPK
+66 GAVVWSSTRIPK

-84 LLVEPLTNSES
+84 LLVEPLTDSDS

-115 NNTPLD
+115 NNTALD

-143 DKYPGVSYGKL
+143 DKYPGVTYGKL
-154 VGGGKAGKVPST
+154 VGGGKAGKVPSS

-224 GIRFVEQQIPVLR
+224 GIKFVEQQIPKLR
-237 LRVNRLQGD
+237 LRVDTLQGD

-257 NPELQGKQLLERA
+257 NPELQGKQLLERVN
-270 SELQSTKTEASKRL
+270 ELQSTKTEASKRL
-284 AESKSLYASLQN
+284 AESKSLYASLQS
-296 QLGMSPDAAIA
+296 QLGMSQDAAIA
-307 ASALSESPNYQEI
+307 ASALSESPQYQDI
-320 LKRVRD
+320 LKRVRE

-343 AMVSLR
+343 VMISLR
-349 EQRQKLLP
+349 QQRQKLLP

-369 NVPTKNL
+369 NVPNNL

-391 LIQKMAD
+391 LIQNMAD

-406 EASLKATDGA
+406 EASLKATDVA
-416 LVELNKQI
+416 LVELNEQI
-424 NDYPEVAGRHAN
+424 NKYPVVAGRYAN

-469 ELIMPPRLPKDK
+469 ELIMPPRLPKDSS
-481 TGQFV
+481 GEIV

-549 PADRELVYALEKDE
+549 PADKEFVYAPEKDE
-563 RLLSE
+563 RLLPQT
-568 AKNMRSKD
+568 KNRRSKD
-576 YGASSYTQAFYSLYT
+576 YGASPYTQAFYSLYT

-670 ALGQSHEE
+670 VLGQSHEE

-698 SPRMQNFVMR
+698 SPRMQNFIMR

-769 LVSNSME
+769 IVSNTME

>member
-1 METQMPAREQDLQ
+1 METQMPARKQDLQ

-36 EEESF
+36 EEETI
-41 GFGRIFSMLR
+41 GFGQMFSMLR
-51 RRAALIASV
+51 RRAALIISV
-60 AVIVTT
+60 AIIATT
-66 GAVVWGSTRTPK
+66 AAAVWGSTRIPK

-84 LLVEPLTNSES
+84 LLVEPLTSSES

-133 IIEPVVDEIQ
+133 IIEPVVEDIQ
-143 DKYPGVSYGKL
+143 EKYPGVTYGKL
-154 VGGGKAGKVPST
+154 VGGGKAGKVPSS
-166 VKEGQLHISRLSQG
+166 VKEGTLHISRLSQG

-190 YKDSN
+190 YKDAN

-224 GIRFVEQQIPVLR
+224 GIRFVEQQIPTLR
-237 LRVNRLQGD
+237 LRVSTLQGE
-246 MQRFQQNYNLF
+246 MQRFQQSFNLVD
-257 NPELQGKQLLERA
+257 PELQGKQLLQRVD
-270 SELQSTKTEASKRL
+270 ELQASKIEASKQL
-284 AESKSLYASLQN
+284 AEAKSLYASLQS

-307 ASALSESPNYQEI
+307 ASALSESPNYQDI
-320 LKRVRD
+320 LKRVRE
-326 VEAQIATESVR
+326 VEATIATESVR

-343 AMVSLR
+343 VMISLR

-369 NVPTKNL
+369 NVPDNL

-391 LIQKMAD
+391 LIQKMAE

-406 EASLKATDGA
+406 EASVKATDGA
-416 LVELNKQI
+416 LAKLNQQI
-424 NDYPEVAGRHAN
+424 KKYPEIAGRYAN
-436 LERELQVA
+436 IERELQVA
-444 SDTLKQLLGKQE
+444 TDTLKQLLAKQE

-469 ELIMPPRLPKDK
+469 ELIMPPRLPKDN

-486 ADASKGKLNIILGGA
+486 ANASKGKLNIILGGA
-501 GGLLLGVLAAF
+501 AGLLLGVLAAF

-517 QNVFHDPREV
+517 QNVFHDSREV

-549 PADRELVYALEKDE
+549 PADKELVYALQKDE
-563 RLLSE
+563 RLLPQ
-568 AKNMRSKD
+568 AKNRRSKD
-576 YGASSYTQAFYSLYT
+576 YGASPYTQAFYSLYT

-597 EETAISSLVI
+597 EETTISSLVI
-607 TSANPGEGKTT
+607 TSANPGEGKST

-670 ALGQSHEE
+670 AIGQSYEE

-687 DIPRNCAKLFS
+687 DIPPNPAKLFS
-698 SPRMQNFVMR
+698 SPRMRNFVKR

-769 LVSNSME
+769 LVSNTME

>member
-14 PLNETKSLSREPYW
+14 PLNGTKSLSREPYW
-28 LLRRPQNV
+28 LLKRPQNV

-41 GFGRIFSMLR
+41 GFGQIFSMLR

-60 AVIVTT
+60 ALIATA
-66 GAVVWGSTRTPK
+66 GAVVWSSTRIPK

-84 LLVEPLTNSES
+84 LLVEPLTDSDS

-115 NNTPLD
+115 NNTALD

-143 DKYPGVSYGKL
+143 DKYPGVTYGKL
-154 VGGGKAGKVPST
+154 VGGGKAGKVPSS

-224 GIRFVEQQIPVLR
+224 GIKFVEQQIPKLR
-237 LRVNRLQGD
+237 LRVNTLQGE

-257 NPELQGKQLLERA
+257 NPELQGKQLLERVN
-270 SELQSTKTEASKRL
+270 ELQSTKTEASKRL
-284 AESKSLYASLQN
+284 AESKSLYASLQS
-296 QLGMSPDAAIA
+296 QLGMSQDAAIA
-307 ASALSESPNYQEI
+307 ASALSESPQYQDI
-320 LKRVRD
+320 LKRVRE

-343 AMVSLR
+343 VMISLR
-349 EQRQKLLP
+349 QQRQKLLP

-369 NVPTKNL
+369 NVPNNL

-391 LIQKMAD
+391 LIQNMAD

-406 EASLKATDGA
+406 EASLKATDVA
-416 LVELNKQI
+416 LVELNEQI
-424 NDYPEVAGRHAN
+424 NKYPVVAGRYAN

-469 ELIMPPRLPKDK
+469 ELIMPPRLPKDSS
-481 TGQFV
+481 GEIV

-549 PADRELVYALEKDE
+549 PADKELVYALEKDE

-670 ALGQSHEE
+670 VLGQSHEE

-698 SPRMQNFVMR
+698 SPRMQNFIMR

-769 LVSNSME
+769 IVSNTME

>member
-1 METQMPAREQDLQ
+1 METQMPSIEQDLQ
-14 PLNETKSLSREPYW
+14 PLNRTESLSREPYW
-28 LLRRPQNV
+28 LLKRPQNV
-36 EEESF
+36 EEENI
-41 GFGRIFSMLR
+41 GFGQFFSILR

-60 AVIVTT
+60 AVIAAT
-66 GAVVWGSTRTPK
+66 GAAMWGSTRTPK

-84 LLVEPLTNSES
+84 LLVEPLTESES

-115 NNTPLD
+115 NNTALD

-143 DKYPGVSYGKL
+143 AKYPGVSYGKL
-154 VGGGKAGKVPST
+154 VGGGKAGKVPSS
-166 VKEGQLHISRLSQG
+166 VKEGELHISRLSQG
-180 EIESRVIEIR
+180 ETESRVIEVR

-195 PQKVL
+195 PDKVL
-200 FVLDKVSQAYRK
+200 YVLDKVSQAYRS
-212 YSLEQQQTNLRQ
+212 YSLDQQQTNLRQ
-224 GIRFVEQQIPVLR
+224 GIKFVEQQIPKLR
-237 LRVNRLQGD
+237 LRVDTLQGD
-246 MQRFQQNYNLF
+246 MQRFQQNYSLF
-257 NPELQGKQLLERA
+257 DPELQGKQLLERVDQ
-270 SELQSTKTEASKRL
+270 LQTTKIEASKRL
-284 AESKSLYASLQN
+284 AEAKSLYASLQN
-296 QLGMSPDAAIA
+296 QLGMPQDAAIA
-307 ASALSESPNYQEI
+307 ASALSESPQYQQI

-326 VEAQIATESVR
+326 IEAEIATESVR

-343 AMVSLR
+343 VMQSLR
-349 EQRQKLLP
+349 QQRQKLLP
-357 LLKREAQLALGN
+357 LLEREAQLALGSN
-369 NVPTKNL
+369 ASLET
-376 LNTQVGTYQNSVRRD
+376 LNSQVGTYQNSVRRE
-391 LIQKMAD
+391 LIQNMAD

-406 EASLKATDGA
+406 EASLQATNDA
-416 LVELNKQI
+416 LIESNQRIKQ
-424 NDYPEVAGRHAN
+424 YPQVAGRYAN

-444 SDTLKQLLGKQE
+444 SDTLKQLLTKQE

-469 ELIMPPRLPKDK
+469 ELIMPPRLPRDN

-486 ADASKGKLNIILGGA
+486 ADVSKGKFNIILGGV

-517 QNVFHDPREV
+517 QNVFHDSQEV

-539 PYLKE
+539 PYRKE

-549 PADRELVYALEKDE
+549 PADKELVYALEKDD
-563 RLLSE
+563 RLLPPIKSN
-568 AKNMRSKD
+568 KSKE
-576 YGASSYTQAFYSLYT
+576 YGASPYTQAFYSLYT
-591 RIQALK
+591 RIQALR
-597 EETAISSLVI
+597 EEAHISSLVI
-607 TSANPGEGKTT
+607 TSANPGEGKST

-660 ILSQGLDLND
+660 ILFQGLDLND
-670 ALGQSHEE
+670 AIGQSYEE

-687 DIPRNCAKLFS
+687 EIPRNPAKLFS
-698 SPRMQNFVMR
+698 SPRMRNFVKR
-708 SQSDFDLVVYDTPH
+708 SQTDFDLVVYDTPH

-769 LVSNSME
+769 IVSNSME

>member
-1 METQMPAREQDLQ
+1 METQMPAKEQDLQ
-14 PLNETKSLSREPYW
+14 PLNETKSLPREPYW
-28 LLRRPQNV
+28 LLKRPQNI
-36 EEESF
+36 EEDNI
-41 GFGRIFSMLR
+41 GFGHIFSILR
-51 RRAALIASV
+51 RRAVLIASV
-60 AVIVTT
+60 AVVVTT

-84 LLVEPLTNSES
+84 LLVEPLRNSES

-115 NNTPLD
+115 NNTALD

-133 IIEPVVDEIQ
+133 IIEPVVEEIQ
-143 DKYPGVSYGKL
+143 AKYPGVSYGKL
-154 VGGGKAGKVPST
+154 VGGSKAGKVPSS
-166 VKEGQLHISRLSQG
+166 VKDGQLHISRLSQG

-224 GIRFVEQQIPVLR
+224 GIKFVEQQIPKLR
-237 LRVNRLQGD
+237 LRVNTLQGE

-257 NPELQGKQLLERA
+257 NPELQGKQLLNRVD
-270 SELQSTKTEASKRL
+270 ELQAAKTEASKQL
-284 AESKSLYASLQN
+284 AEAKSLYASLQN
-296 QLGMSPDAAIA
+296 QLGMPQEAAIA
-307 ASALSESPNYQEI
+307 ASALSESPQYQQI

-326 VEAQIATESVR
+326 IEAQIATESVR
-337 LSDANP
+337 LSEANP
-343 AMVSLR
+343 AMISLR
-349 EQRQKLLP
+349 QQRQKLIP
-357 LLKREAQLALGN
+357 LLRQEAQLALGS
-369 NVPTKNL
+369 NVPAKL
-376 LNTQVGTYQNSVRRD
+376 LNPQVGTYQNSVRRE
-391 LIQKMAD
+391 LIQKMAE
-398 TANQIQLL
+398 TANQVQLL

-416 LVELNKQI
+416 LVELNQQI
-424 NDYPEVAGRHAN
+424 SKYPKIAGRYAN
-436 LERELQVA
+436 IERNLQVA

-469 ELIMPPRLPKDK
+469 ELIMPPRIPKDNNGK
-481 TGQFV
+481 AV
-486 ADASKGKLNIILGGA
+486 ADASKGKMSIILGGA
-501 GGLLLGVLAAF
+501 AGLLVGILAAF
-512 LLENA
+512 LLENS
-517 QNVFHDPREV
+517 QNVFHDSKEV
-527 KRTAKLPLLATI
+527 KRTAKLPLLVTVPFRKTI
-539 PYLKE
+539 KM
-544 LKLLP
+544 LP
-549 PADRELVYALEKDE
+549 PADKELVYALEKDE
-563 RLLSE
+563 RLLLGNTIMRGEEYE
-568 AKNMRSKD
+568 ASP
-576 YGASSYTQAFYSLYT
+576 YTQAFYSLYT
-591 RIQALK
+591 RIQALR
-597 EETAISSLVI
+597 EATEISSLVI
-607 TSANPGEGKTT
+607 TSANPGEGKST
-618 VATTFAKTAAEAG
+618 VATTFAITAAEAG

-660 ILSQGLDLND
+660 ILSQGLDLDD

-687 DIPRNCAKLFS
+687 EIPRNSAKLFS
-698 SPRMQNFVMR
+698 SPRMQNFVAR
-708 SQSDFDLVVYDTPH
+708 SQADFDLVVYDTPH

-769 LVSNSME
+769 LVSNTLE

>member
-1 METQMPAREQDLQ
+1 METQVPARKQDLQ
-14 PLNETKSLSREPYW
+14 PLNETKSLSKEPYW

-36 EEESF
+36 EEETI
-41 GFGRIFSMLR
+41 GFGQIFSMLR
-51 RRAALIASV
+51 RRAALIISV
-60 AVIVTT
+60 ALIATT
-66 GAVVWGSTRTPK
+66 AAAVWGSTRTPK

-115 NNTPLD
+115 NNTALD

-143 DKYPGVSYGKL
+143 DKYPGVTYGKL
-154 VGGGKAGKVPST
+154 VGGGKAGKVPSS
-166 VKEGQLHISRLSQG
+166 VKEGELHISRLSQG

-195 PQKVL
+195 PQKVM

-224 GIRFVEQQIPVLR
+224 GIKFVEQQIPKLR
-237 LRVNRLQGD
+237 LRVDTLQGD
-246 MQRFQQNYNLF
+246 LQRFQQSYSLF
-257 NPELQGKQLLERA
+257 NPELQGKQLLERVDQ
-270 SELQSTKTEASKRL
+270 LQAAKVEASKNL
-284 AESKSLYASLQN
+284 AEAKSLYSSLES
-296 QLGMSPDAAIA
+296 QLGMSPSAAIA
-307 ASALSESPNYQEI
+307 ASALSESPNYQDI
-320 LKRVRD
+320 LKRVRE
-326 VEAQIATESVR
+326 VEATIATESVR

-343 AMVSLR
+343 VMISLR
-349 EQRQKLLP
+349 RQRQNLLP
-357 LLKREAQLALGN
+357 LLQREAQLALGN
-369 NVPTKNL
+369 NVPDNL
-376 LNTQVGTYQNSVRRD
+376 LNSQVGTYQNSVRRD

-406 EASLKATDGA
+406 EASVKATDAA
-416 LVELNKQI
+416 LVELNEQI
-424 NDYPEVAGRHAN
+424 QKYPVIAGRYAN

-469 ELIMPPRLPKDK
+469 ELIMPPRLPQDK
-481 TGQFV
+481 SGQFI
-486 ADASKGKLNIILGGA
+486 ADASKGKMNIILGGA

-517 QNVFHDPREV
+517 QNVFHDSREV

-544 LKLLP
+544 LLLLP
-549 PADRELVYALEKDE
+549 PADRELVYAPEIDE
-563 RLLSE
+563 RLLSK
-568 AKNMRSKD
+568 AKNIRSKD
-576 YGASSYTQAFYSLYT
+576 YGASPYTQAFYSLYT

-631 LRVLLVDANLQNPQ
+631 LRVLLVDADLQNPQ

-660 ILSQGLDLND
+660 ILSHGLDLND
-670 ALGQSHEE
+670 VLGQSHEE

-687 DIPRNCAKLFS
+687 EIPRNPAKLFS
-698 SPRMQNFVMR
+698 SPRMQNFVRR
-708 SQSDFDLVVYDTPH
+708 SQADFDLVVYDTPH

-769 LVSNSME
+769 LVSNTME